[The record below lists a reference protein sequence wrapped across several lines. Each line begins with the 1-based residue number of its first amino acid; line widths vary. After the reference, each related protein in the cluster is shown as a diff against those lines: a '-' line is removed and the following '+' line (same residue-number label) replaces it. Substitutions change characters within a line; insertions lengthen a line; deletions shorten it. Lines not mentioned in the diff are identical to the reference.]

1 MTIDLHSPN
10 EQWSML
16 IHDLRNPLATVHGYP
31 QLLRRQT
38 ENQHIQLRD
47 IDQGLRTS
55 SRRPHLSSAI
65 RPTRGRC

>member
-1 MTIDLHSPN
+1 MTIELHSPN

-16 IHDLRNPLATVHGYP
+16 IHDLRNPLATVHGYA

-47 IDQGLRTS
+47 IDQGLR
-55 SRRPHLSSAI
+55 
-65 RPTRGRC
+65 